1 MKLILKKNRIIISAL
16 AIMIAIAGYL
26 NLTKDTIPDEGEKIA
41 NEMQDSLGYDV
52 FTYDSLDGYEFSD
65 ISDEDLLAYDA
76 VENNN
81 TENETVADNLEQDE
95 IPVVQAGSEQSVI
108 DEGKASD
115 DQSMVADSGDEEE
128 DSTATGE
135 AVLASV
141 SLNNAYFSTAKLTRE
156 QTRARN
162 KEMLMGIV
170 ADASVSQEQKQAAI
184 DSIVLMADIAEM
196 ENASELL
203 LEAKG
208 FEDVVVS
215 IVDNTVDVVVNSASV
230 TVQQV
235 TQIEDI
241 IMRKTGMDAECI
253 VVSAVVCEE

>member
-41 NEMQDSLGYDV
+41 NEMQESLGYDV
-52 FTYDSLDGYEFSD
+52 FTYDTLNGYEFSD
-65 ISDEDLLAYDA
+65 ISDEDLLAYETA
-76 VENNN
+76 GSS
-81 TENETVADNLEQDE
+81 TEKEQVADNLEQDE
-95 IPVVQAGSEQSVI
+95 IPVVQTGSEQSVI
-108 DEGKASD
+108 EES
-115 DQSMVADSGDEEE
+115 SVIADSGEDEE
-128 DSTATGE
+128 DTTATGE

-170 ADASVSQEQKQAAI
+170 ADTSVSEAQKQAAI

-215 IVDNTVDVVVNSASV
+215 IVDDTVDVVVNSASV
-230 TVQQV
+230 TSQQV